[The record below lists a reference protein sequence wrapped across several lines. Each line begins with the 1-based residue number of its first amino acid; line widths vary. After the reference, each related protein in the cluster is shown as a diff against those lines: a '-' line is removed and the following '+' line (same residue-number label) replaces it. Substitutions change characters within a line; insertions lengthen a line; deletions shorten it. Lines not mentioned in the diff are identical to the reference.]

1 MLHIRLSPVS
11 KDGALCHISARSC
24 SGQGCNSVL
33 TLFKKQNQTLH
44 SQRMLTTLE
53 SAEEATLEGK
63 FSWENPVVFP
73 REVGGSLVREG

>member
-1 MLHIRLSPVS
+1 
-11 KDGALCHISARSC
+11 
-24 SGQGCNSVL
+24 
-33 TLFKKQNQTLH
+33 
-44 SQRMLTTLE
+44 MLTTLE